1 MVVTCS
7 ASAISRSVNVAKFA
21 AAVVMNALIRS
32 GCSFAYPS
40 PTCRSIVLIATFK
53 ASSVISNALYFGSVL
68 SLRVLVI
75 CHLNLYIYRNMCGL
89 CGLLGYLSV
98 LTIFYP
104 FISAC
109 CKTPYLLFA
118 HHITRK
124 TLKITRKRGFFCGL
138 RMTVRCYFSYS
149 PAGYNRAF
157 AGYKCPF
164 AGYVRVI
171 DFLYI
176 HALNTLIH
184 RITRITRNFF
194 PHTGD

>member
-1 MVVTCS
+1 
-7 ASAISRSVNVAKFA
+7 
-21 AAVVMNALIRS
+21 
-32 GCSFAYPS
+32 
-40 PTCRSIVLIATFK
+40 
-53 ASSVISNALYFGSVL
+53 
-68 SLRVLVI
+68 
-75 CHLNLYIYRNMCGL
+75 MCGL

-109 CKTPYLLFA
+109 CKTPCLLFA
-118 HHITRK
+118 QHVTRK

-176 HALNTLIH
+176 HTLNTLIH